1 MLLFTFPQM
10 AWTLLA
16 AGFCEKIEGST
27 VKVVLV
33 SLFIFLFAAFYSTG
47 EGPVPFTYSAE
58 VFPLSHREVGM
69 GFSVATNLF
78 WAAILGLTF
87 PSMLYTMG
95 STAAFGFYAALNVVA
110 LLMIFLFMPEPRQ
123 MELEELDRIFKV
135 SAMDFARYQ
144 IRETIPH
151 IIRRIAHPKCPDI
164 RSDLYKDY
172 PVQSAR

>member
-1 MLLFTFPQM
+1 M

-110 LLMIFLFMPEPRQ
+110 LIMIFLFMPETRQ